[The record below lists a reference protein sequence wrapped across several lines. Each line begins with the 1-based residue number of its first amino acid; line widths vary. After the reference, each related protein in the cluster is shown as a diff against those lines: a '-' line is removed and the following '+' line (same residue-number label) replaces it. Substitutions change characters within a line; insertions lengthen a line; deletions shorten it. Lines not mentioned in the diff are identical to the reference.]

1 MSSIL
6 RQENDV
12 VTVEE
17 ILAKIMCMWNLLS
30 FT

>member
-1 MSSIL
+1 
-6 RQENDV
+6 

-30 FT
+30 FTWGQPVI